1 MRLTPSQQLK
11 KIEKKLSLCF
21 KKPQYLLKALT
32 HSSAVGSERSKS
44 NEVLEFLGD
53 AVLELIVRK
62 YLIEK
67 FPEMNEGE
75 LNVLKKRYTC
85 EEVLYKIGKDIG
97 IGECLI
103 MDKGEE
109 LTGGRTRQSNISGA
123 FEALLGAIY
132 LDRGFDYVN
141 KYVRKHFLIK
151 KVRLSRDHKSLLNQ
165 WAMKNRKVI
174 DYLVIREEG
183 PPHKRTFYVALCVNG
198 KKVAEGQGISKKEA
212 EQESARKFL
221 KQK

>member
-1 MRLTPSQQLK
+1 MKLMPSQQVK
-11 KIEKKLSLCF
+11 KIEKKLGLCF

-32 HSSAVGSERSKS
+32 HSSAVASERSKS

-67 FPEMNEGE
+67 FPKMSEGE

-85 EEVLYKIGKDIG
+85 EEVLYKIGKEIG
-97 IGECLI
+97 IGEFLI

-141 KYVRKHFLIK
+141 KYVRKHFLTK
-151 KVRLSRDHKSLLNQ
+151 KVRLSRDYKSLLNQ
-165 WAMKNRKVI
+165 WAMKNKKVI
-174 DYLVIREEG
+174 DYRVIREEG
-183 PPHKRTFYVALCVNG
+183 PPHKKTFYVALYVNG

-212 EQESARKFL
+212 EQDSARKFL